1 MPKYE
6 VTLKEIEIYVVN
18 VEAESEKEAKNKA
31 WEILEENGRDKYHND
46 SDGEAEITD
55 SDE

>member
-1 MPKYE
+1 MNKYE
-6 VTLKEIEIYVVN
+6 VTLKEIEIYVIN
-18 VEAESEKEAKNKA
+18 VEAESEYEAKVKA
-31 WEILEENGRDKYHND
+31 RQILEENGKDKYHND

>member
-18 VEAESEKEAKNKA
+18 VEAEDEDEAVTKA
-31 WEILEENGRDKYHND
+31 WVTLHEQGKNSFYSD
-46 SDGEAEITD
+46 SDSEAIVVD

>member
-1 MPKYE
+1 MKYE

-18 VEAESEKEAKNKA
+18 VEADSEEEAKQEA
-31 WEILEENGRDKYHND
+31 WATLEENGRSSFHTD

-55 SDE
+55 EFE